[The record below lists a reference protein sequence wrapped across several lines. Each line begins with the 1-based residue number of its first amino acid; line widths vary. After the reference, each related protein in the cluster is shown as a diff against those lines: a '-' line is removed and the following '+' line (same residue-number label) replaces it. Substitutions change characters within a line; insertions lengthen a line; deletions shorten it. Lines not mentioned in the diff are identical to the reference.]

1 MLAWQVYARLA
12 GGLNV
17 TYVRTSQARVAA
29 HTCPLQLATSSRM
42 PAKRAAARRRHGSQG
57 AAAPFGSGWVIL
69 AAIVSLAVAGC
80 QTTVAGQQEPGQAA
94 RHAADLDAVLLTTS
108 EVDAAM
114 AATGMAAD
122 TTQSTLVDDS
132 AYTTP
137 SACLAVSSMGQDHVY
152 AGTGWTAARMQ
163 SVHEPGDDYAHLA
176 HQAVVE
182 FPTSAA
188 ADAFLTASAQKG
200 WPACAPGHYTY
211 APGAGD
217 DATGWDVGPATEK
230 DHVLTVTITESDS
243 DSWACQRALTSA
255 LNLAVDVLTCSANPQ
270 DTAATIAQ
278 RIAAKVTGQ

>member
-1 MLAWQVYARLA
+1 
-12 GGLNV
+12 
-17 TYVRTSQARVAA
+17 
-29 HTCPLQLATSSRM
+29 M

-80 QTTVAGQQEPGQAA
+80 QTTVAGQQESGQAA

-152 AGTGWTAARMQ
+152 AGTGWTAARMK

-243 DSWACQRALTSA
+243 DSWACQRDSNLHTREPKSRRLPVTTEHQCPRVE
-255 LNLAVDVLTCSANPQ
+255 LNHRTRASEARDRIRRRGPRTAGGTRTRILAD
-270 DTAATIAQ
+270 
-278 RIAAKVTGQ
+278 

>member
-1 MLAWQVYARLA
+1 M
-12 GGLNV
+12 NV
-17 TYVRTSQARVAA
+17 IHALTPQTRVAA
-29 HTCPLQLATSSRM
+29 HTCPLQLPTSSRT
-42 PAKRAAARRRHGSQG
+42 PGKRAAARRRVGSQG
-57 AAAPFGSGWVIL
+57 AAASFGSGWVTL

-80 QTTVAGQQEPGQAA
+80 ETTVAGHQEPGPAA
-94 RHAADLDAVLLTTS
+94 RHAADLSAVLLTAS

-122 TTQSTLVDDS
+122 ATQSTLVDDS

-163 SVHEPGDDYAHLA
+163 SIHEPRDDYDHLA

-188 ADAFLTASAQKG
+188 ADAFLTASAQKE

-211 APGAGD
+211 SPGAGQD
-217 DATGWDVGPATEK
+217 TTDWEVGPAIEK
-230 DHVLTVTITESDS
+230 DHVLTVTITERGS

-255 LNLAVDVLTCSANPQ
+255 LNLAIDVLTCSANPQ
-270 DTAATIAQ
+270 NTAATIADQ
-278 RIAAKVTGQ
+278 IAAKVTGQ